1 MSCIRLYMH
10 SHWSVSINSHSV
22 IGRIMKLLLWDS
34 GIKSLIYIMSCSW
47 HMANCWCT
55 LIRISIV
62 LYTHAYMVGTCMYM
76 YTVVAL
82 LSIHTNCLAA
92 YHVVSTTDW
101 KGHFYVWTE
110 KWQANY
116 SKWLWLCACVY
127 LMSKWNYLGRS
138 LRVCM
143 LALHGVLS

>member
-10 SHWSVSINSHSV
+10 SCWSVSINSHSV
-22 IGRIMKLLLWDS
+22 IGRIMKLYGNQGSKALHNVMQLAH
-34 GIKSLIYIMSCSW
+34 GLIVGVHW
-47 HMANCWCT
+47 
-55 LIRISIV
+55 LEFQV

-82 LSIHTNCLAA
+82 LSIHTSCLAA
-92 YHVVSTTDW
+92 CHVVSTTDW
-101 KGHFYVWTE
+101 EGHFYVWTE
-110 KWQANY
+110 KWQANC

-138 LRVCM
+138 LHVCM
-143 LALHGVLS
+143 LALHGLIS